1 MQAITLAKTGGPGNL
16 KIKNVEDPKI
26 TKNDVIVK
34 NNCVGVNFFDTA
46 FRSGTYKLPE
56 LPAILGLEAAGTVE
70 KIGSAVLDYK
80 PGDRV
85 AYATGGLGAYA
96 TKKAVNQNH
105 LIPIPPSV
113 TDEQA
118 AACLHKGLMAHALL
132 HRVYIA
138 TRAKRILVTSA
149 AGGVGHIL
157 CQLARHLNLEIIGT
171 VRSEEKAAFV
181 KSLGCNH
188 VINYKTQDI
197 VAEVANITDH
207 KGVGIVYDSVGKET
221 LEKTISCLWPMGLCV
236 SYGESSG
243 AYKNFDLNHLVTN
256 SLYITRPTMALY
268 KSNRIELN
276 LSASEVFAAI
286 TKGILKP
293 KITTYDFTDVAKAH
307 KDLESGET
315 IGSLVL
321 KVN

>member
-1 MQAITLAKTGGPGNL
+1 MQAITLAKTGGPGNF
-16 KIKNVEDPKI
+16 KIREVEDPKI

-34 NNCVGVNFFDTA
+34 NNYIGINFFDIA
-46 FRSGTYKLPE
+46 FRNGTYKLPQNTT
-56 LPAILGLEAAGTVE
+56 ILGLEAAGVIE
-70 KIGSAVLDYK
+70 NVGSAVVDYK

-105 LIPIPPSV
+105 LVPIPNSV

-118 AACLHKGLMAHALL
+118 AAVLHKGLMAHALL

-157 CQLARHLNLEIIGT
+157 CQLAKHLGLEIIGT
-171 VRSEEKAAFV
+171 ARSEEKTAFA

-197 VAEVANITDH
+197 TDEVAKITDH
-207 KGVGIVYDSVGKET
+207 HGVGIVYDSVGKDT
-221 LEKTISCLWPMGLCV
+221 LEKTISCLWPMGICV

-243 AYKNFDLNHLVTN
+243 AYQNFDLNRLVTN

-268 KSNRIELN
+268 KANRIELN
-276 LSASEVFAAI
+276 LSASEIFAAI
-286 TKGILKP
+286 QKGVLKP
-293 KITTYDFTDVAKAH
+293 KITTYDFKDVAKAH
-307 KDLESGET
+307 QDLESGNT
-315 IGSLVL
+315 MGSLVL
-321 KVN
+321 RVN